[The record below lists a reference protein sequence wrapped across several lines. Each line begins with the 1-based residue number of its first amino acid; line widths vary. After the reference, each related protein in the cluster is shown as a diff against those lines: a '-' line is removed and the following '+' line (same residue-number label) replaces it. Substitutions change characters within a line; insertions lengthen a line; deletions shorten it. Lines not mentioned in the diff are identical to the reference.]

1 MSKFKAVS
9 SLKTTMCGWTQRVLA
24 VVCGFTL
31 ATSGNVTIL
40 YGLCLVPTIAAVGAA
55 VDMGQAVVV
64 RKRLSQAIDAAGL
77 AIGATPGL
85 TAEEIQERAQLF
97 FSANYPATALGD
109 TLSLIATQSG
119 NIVTLTASASVDTAF
134 LGILGIEKVDVSSVA
149 EIVRE
154 TRGLEVAMALDNT
167 GSMADDGKIGA
178 LKTAMTDLITILFG
192 DSANPEKLKMGIVPF
207 SETVRLNTTSA
218 INNGWIDTD
227 GTAPWAQLNFDN
239 GKHAL
244 SVWASMNQS
253 SWSGCV
259 EARAEG
265 HEELDTPPS
274 ASNPATRWVPFFN
287 PEEPDNPPYSGYSR
301 NWTSDGVTG
310 DQNTRLRN
318 SNKYV
323 GKKNT
328 RPNTDCSMQPILAL
342 TNSKST
348 LLNYVNQMQT
358 TGFTHIAIGAAWG
371 WRVLSPTEP
380 FTEGS
385 AYG

>member
-244 SVWASMNQS
+244 SV
-253 SWSGCV
+253 
-259 EARAEG
+259 
-265 HEELDTPPS
+265 
-274 ASNPATRWVPFFN
+274 
-287 PEEPDNPPYSGYSR
+287 
-301 NWTSDGVTG
+301 
-310 DQNTRLRN
+310 
-318 SNKYV
+318 
-323 GKKNT
+323 
-328 RPNTDCSMQPILAL
+328 
-342 TNSKST
+342 
-348 LLNYVNQMQT
+348 
-358 TGFTHIAIGAAWG
+358 
-371 WRVLSPTEP
+371 
-380 FTEGS
+380 
-385 AYG
+385 